1 MEKVKSLLKVVK
13 ENKKWAMLGA
23 FGVLVVGGLIGLW

>member
-1 MEKVKSLLKVVK
+1 MEKLKSILGVVK
-13 ENKKWAMLGA
+13 ENKKWTILGA

>member
-1 MEKVKSLLKVVK
+1 MEKAKGLLKVAK
-13 ENKKWAMLGA
+13 ENKKWVILGA